1 MPRAV
6 WLLVIGMAINVTGS
20 SFLWP
25 LNTIYINGELGKSLT
40 VAGIVLMINSIATII
55 GSLFG
60 GTVFD
65 KIGGYKSILL
75 GSTISMVALVGINLW
90 NSFVPYT
97 IFLALSGFGGGII
110 FPAMYALAGT
120 VWPEGG
126 RKTFNAIY
134 VAQNVGV
141 ALGAALA
148 GVVAG
153 ISFQFAFLGNL
164 VLLTVFFFIAL
175 FGYKNLKESPKKEK
189 TKVAVTE
196 KNYAPMISL
205 LTVCVGFLLCWV
217 GYIQWQT
224 TIATYT
230 QEINISLEQYSLLW
244 TINGAMIVFCQPLI
258 APIIKRLKTL
268 KLQILVGLVI
278 FMTSFIVTSFA
289 EQFTMFVAGM
299 VILTIGEMFVW
310 PAIPTIAS
318 QLAPEGREGFYQGVV
333 NSVGTIG
340 KMIGPILGGFLVDN
354 YGMDMM
360 FLIMPVLLVIGLF
373 TTSVYD
379 KPLKDKIKEAA

>member
-25 LNTIYINGELGKSLT
+25 LNTIYMNGELGKSLT
-40 VAGIVLMINSIATII
+40 VAGIVLMINSIATVI
-55 GSLFG
+55 GNLFG
-60 GTVFD
+60 GTIFD

-75 GSTISMVALVGINLW
+75 GSIISMVALIGINLW
-90 NSFVPYT
+90 NTFTPYT
-97 IFLALSGFGGGII
+97 IFLAIYGFGGGII

-148 GVVAG
+148 GLVASV
-153 ISFQFAFLGNL
+153 SFQLAFLGNL
-164 VLLTVFFFIAL
+164 ILLIVFFFIAL
-175 FGYKNLKESPKKEK
+175 FGYKGLKASPRKEK
-189 TKVAVTE
+189 EKVVVKE

-217 GYIQWQT
+217 GYVQWQT

-244 TINGAMIVFCQPLI
+244 TINGAMIVFCQPLV
-258 APIIKRLKTL
+258 APIVKRLKTL
-268 KLQILVGLVI
+268 KLQILVGLII
-278 FMTSFIVTSFA
+278 FMLSFVVTSFA
-289 EQFTMFVAGM
+289 EQFTMFAVGM
-299 VILTIGEMFVW
+299 VILTLGEMFVW
-310 PAIPTIAS
+310 PAIPTIAA

-333 NSVGTIG
+333 NSIGTIG
-340 KMIGPILGGFLVDN
+340 KMIGPILGGFLVDH
-354 YGMDMM
+354 YGMGTM
-360 FLIMPVLLVIGLF
+360 FLIMPLLLVIGIF
-373 TTSVYD
+373 TTLVYD
-379 KPLKDKIKEAA
+379 KPLKDRIKEAA